1 MRRVRPRSIWTELHP
16 AIAPRPSLTEWARVW
31 AFAQVGHRDDTVAS
45 NRRVPRVSVA
55 YKQPERVVRATVGEY
70 NGVFALVVE

>member
-1 MRRVRPRSIWTELHP
+1 VCEAKTWPELHP
-16 AIAPRPSLTEWARVW
+16 AITLRPSLAERAREW

-45 NRRVPRVSVA
+45 NRRVSQVSVA